1 MKRILKNERKSVT
14 GLLLSLLL
22 LFSAC
27 QHETHSLSEQP
38 DEEDILANA
47 GDLHNRMI
55 SNYYSF
61 RKEPVTDPE
70 NMFSELVDLSSG
82 YLISL
87 GYDANSIGETRRC
100 LEQNFGSSFLKSTSG
115 GEYALDPSTFMS
127 QLRATGLYSG
137 DFLGQIDA
145 ILQLGFAREDRKKI
159 RHHVNSSFSGL
170 KFSSKT
176 DRQAQQLFIKI
187 FNGSYEFWE
196 KYQRSNLKGAAL
208 KDSSWVIIND
218 GIGGLLGLVFG
229 PAGSII
235 TATVFSVGTNEEI
248 KG

>member
-1 MKRILKNERKSVT
+1 MKRSLNHERNYMT
-14 GLLLSLLL
+14 GLILLLLL

-27 QHETHSLSEQP
+27 QHETHSLSEEP
-38 DEEDILANA
+38 DDEKILANA
-47 GDLHNRMI
+47 GDLHNQMI
-55 SNYYSF
+55 LHYYSC
-61 RKEPVTDPE
+61 RKEQAPDPE
-70 NMFSELVDLSSG
+70 AMFSELLALSSD

-87 GYDANSIGETRRC
+87 GYDANSIGETRNC
-100 LEQNFGSSFLKSTSG
+100 LEQKLGPSFLKSASG
-115 GEYALDPSTFMS
+115 GDYTLDPSTFMM
-127 QLRATGLYSG
+127 QLQATGLYSK

-145 ILQLGFAREDRKKI
+145 IIQLGMDQEKEKI
-159 RHHVNSSFSGL
+159 RHHVNTSFSGL
-170 KFSSKT
+170 KFHSKT
-176 DRQAQQLFIKI
+176 DRQAQQLFVKI

-196 KYQRSNLKGAAL
+196 KYYRTNLKGVHL

-218 GIGGLLGLVFG
+218 GIGGLIGLIFG